1 MNKRGFTLVELL
13 AVIII
18 LSLLALITTTA
29 ITKIVKDSK
38 EELSDTQIA
47 LIKSTAEMWGADNI
61 DKLPSIVS
69 CSYLTLKD
77 LKDLGIIDSSVIDP
91 KTNQQISDNLIIKI
105 SATLG
110 SSNNKVLTYE
120 VDSNDIN
127 NCEHIQI

>member
-61 DKLPSIVS
+61 DKLPSIGS